1 MAVELQIRSPVMS
14 IDRPEV
20 GCFVLLSMADK
31 LLMHISGDS
40 HCARVS
46 ISTAQSWL
54 NVVGARMSNVRISC
68 PTLGLVTLAGSRCT
82 SSLTHISPVFPAQ
95 YLYFTTSLPIEGL
108 KKLPARILFLRNLAS
123 LQQNV
128 GVRQRLPLA
137 PRLIGR
143 IEQQGPR
150 DESCRMDPENLEA
163 LHARCMS
170 GRPRRQG

>member
-1 MAVELQIRSPVMS
+1 MLYDASSTGPRQASSDFARTLDTSRRLI
-14 IDRPEV
+14 
-20 GCFVLLSMADK
+20 GLSYK
-31 LLMHISGDS
+31 
-40 HCARVS
+40 CWFN
-46 ISTAQSWL
+46 STAQSWL

-68 PTLGLVTLAGSRCT
+68 PTLGLVTLAESRCA
-82 SSLTHISPVFPAQ
+82 SSLTHISPVFPAE

-108 KKLPARILFLRNLAS
+108 IKLPARILFLRNLAS

-128 GVRQRLPLA
+128 GVRQQLPLA

-170 GRPRRQG
+170 GRPRRHG